1 MTPDL
6 ARPSQGCVVFD
17 KLRQIENRYEEL
29 GRQLAESAHLGAR
42 VEYARL
48 AKARADLEGVVA
60 AFAEYKAVLAR
71 IQEAQ
76 HILTEDADAELRE
89 LAATEL
95 SSLREHEGTLE
106 RRLRTLLLPKDPAD
120 EKNVLCEVRA
130 GAGGDEAALFAAD
143 LSRMYMKYAERH
155 GWGVEVMDRHPTGQ
169 GGFKEIIFAVH
180 GKGAWSRLKF
190 ERGVHRVQRIPVT
203 ESSGRIHTS
212 TVTVAVLPEAED
224 VDIRIDERDL
234 KVDVYRSSGPGGQG
248 VNTTDSA
255 VRVTHVPTGLVVTC
269 QDERSQI
276 KNRAKALRVLRARL
290 LEQAQEEQRLQ
301 IAADRR
307 SQVGTGER
315 SERIRTYNFPQ
326 GRVTDHRIGL
336 TLHRLPDVL
345 EGDLDELI
353 DALLESERAAQLQSL
368 VS

>member
-1 MTPDL
+1 
-6 ARPSQGCVVFD
+6 VFD
-17 KLRQIENRYEEL
+17 KLRQIESRYDEL
-29 GRQLAESAHLGAR
+29 GRQLADAAVSAPGATR
-42 VEYARL
+42 GEYARL
-48 AKARADLEGVVA
+48 AKARAELEAIVA
-60 AFAEYKAVLAR
+60 AFAEYKQVLAR
-71 IQEAQ
+71 IQEAE
-76 HILTEDADAELRE
+76 HILGEGGDAELHE
-89 LAATEL
+89 LAQAEL
-95 SSLREHEGTLE
+95 TDLRARETALE
-106 RRLRTLLLPKDPAD
+106 RQLRTLLVPKDPAD
-120 EKNVLCEVRA
+120 EKSVFVEIRA

-143 LSRMYMKYAERH
+143 LARMYQKYAERQ
-155 GWGVEVMDRHPTGQ
+155 GWRVEVMDSHPTGQ

-190 ERGVHRVQRIPVT
+190 ERGVHRVQRVPVT
-203 ESSGRIHTS
+203 ESAGRIHTS
-212 TVTVAVLPEAED
+212 TVTVAVLPEAEEVD
-224 VDIRIDERDL
+224 VRVEEKDL

-255 VRVTHVPTGLVVTC
+255 VRITHLPTGLVVTC

-276 KNRAKALRVLRARL
+276 KNRAKAMRVLRARL
-290 LEQAQEEQRLQ
+290 LERAQEEQRSQ

-336 TLHRLPDVL
+336 TLHRLPDIR

-353 DALLESERAAQLQSL
+353 NALAESERAAQLES
-368 VS
+368 VGS

>member
-1 MTPDL
+1 M
-6 ARPSQGCVVFD
+6 FD
-17 KLRQIENRYEEL
+17 KLRQIESRYEEL
-29 GRQLAESAHLGAR
+29 GRQLAASAHGGAR
-42 VEYARL
+42 AEYARL
-48 AKARADLEGVVA
+48 AKVRADLEEIVT
-60 AFAEYKAVLAR
+60 AFAEYKNVLAR

-76 HILTEDADAELRE
+76 HILAEDADVELRE
-89 LAATEL
+89 LATSELAT
-95 SSLREHEGTLE
+95 LREREAGLE

-120 EKNVLCEVRA
+120 EKNVFCEIRA
-130 GAGGDEAALFAAD
+130 GAGGDEAALFAAA
-143 LSRMYMKYAERH
+143 LARMYTKYAERQ
-155 GWGVEVMDRHPTGQ
+155 GWRVEVIDSHPTGQ
-169 GGFKEIIFAVH
+169 GGFKEIILAIH

-203 ESSGRIHTS
+203 ESAGRIHTS
-212 TVTVAVLPEAED
+212 TVTVAVLPEAEE
-224 VDIRIDERDL
+224 VEVRIDEKDL
-234 KVDVYRSSGPGGQG
+234 KIDVYRSSGPGGQG

-255 VRVTHVPTGLVVTC
+255 VRITHLPTGLVVTC
-269 QDERSQI
+269 QDERSQL

-290 LEQAQEEQRLQ
+290 LERAQEEQRSQ

-336 TLHRLPDVL
+336 TLHRLPDIL

-353 DALLESERAAQLQSL
+353 DALLESERAAQLES
-368 VS
+368 VGS